1 MVSARIIR
9 HALTEGLRCRVG
21 NLTENQKEFLIF
33 IPNFNSLVENGGAA
47 MLLNNQE
54 ISRKLREQANAL
66 EDNGGMLYRV
76 RAFRQAAEVVLA
88 LEEEVS
94 NIVAK
99 SGQQSLEQFPGI
111 GKSLA
116 KTIVGYVLS
125 RDEK

>member
-1 MVSARIIR
+1 
-9 HALTEGLRCRVG
+9 
-21 NLTENQKEFLIF
+21 
-33 IPNFNSLVENGGAA
+33 

-54 ISRKLREQANAL
+54 ISRKLREQANTL
-66 EDNGGMLYRV
+66 EHNGGMLYRV

-99 SGQQSLEQFPGI
+99 SGQQALEQFPGI

-116 KTIVGYVLS
+116 KKIVGYVLS
-125 RDEK
+125 GGEKSAVGT